1 MSNIVALE
9 STVIAQG
16 LPWPHNF
23 DTAMAMEQEVR
34 KNGGN
39 PKTIGIISGEI
50 KIGMTSAEIEIMAKS
65 QGIIK
70 AGTAEIA
77 AAVALGKNAATT
89 VSGTMVLASR
99 NGIDV
104 FATGG
109 LGGVHRDIPWDVSQD
124 ILELSKT
131 NMIVVSSGVKSILD
145 VEKTLE
151 FLETFQITVIGY
163 KTDYFPLFH
172 TRASQYKVNTRV
184 DSPEEIVD
192 IYRTKKKLGI
202 PGAILIAN
210 PVPEADEI
218 PLKELEGY
226 IDIAV
231 REANSKNIKGKS
243 LTPFL
248 LGRLGELSNGKT
260 METNIA
266 LLKNNAAVAGKIA
279 ASFGD

>member
-34 KNGGN
+34 KNGGI

-50 KIGMTSAEIEIMAKS
+50 KIGLTKEEVELMAKS
-65 QGIIK
+65 KDVIK

-77 AAVALGKNAATT
+77 VAVALGKHAATT
-89 VSGTMVLASR
+89 VSGTMALASK
-99 NGIDV
+99 NEIDV

-151 FLETFQITVIGY
+151 FLETFQITVLGY

-172 TRASQYKVNTRV
+172 TRTSQYKVNMRV

-192 IYRTKKKLGI
+192 IYRAKKRLGI
-202 PGAILIAN
+202 PGAVLVAN

-218 PLKELEGY
+218 PLKELEKY
-226 IDIAV
+226 IDVAV
-231 REANSKNIKGKS
+231 EEANEKGIKGKA

-248 LGRLGELSNGKT
+248 LGRLGELSDGKT

-266 LLKNNAAVAGKIA
+266 LLKNNAALAGKIA
-279 ASFGD
+279 AAFGD